1 MDAIKHSDW
10 SFEYLPRHLI
20 GSLTSTIGMTLIP
33 PVTNNAVHQ
42 AAGARPKID
51 TEKTVHIFA
60 EIWGENQLYD
70 EKCVK
75 EICCISPRHFLSY
88 N

>member
-20 GSLTSTIGMTLIP
+20 GSLTSAIGMTLIL

-42 AAGARPKID
+42 AAGARPKI
-51 TEKTVHIFA
+51 K
-60 EIWGENQLYD
+60 N
-70 EKCVK
+70 
-75 EICCISPRHFLSY
+75 
-88 N
+88 